1 MEDGPLQHTDER
13 PPAWTQRRWSREA
26 GVRPETQKTSSRTRA
41 IAMHCNMLVLEPRS
55 HSSASTLTPD
65 WLYFARYFSLFILP
79 SYSLNGPSLI
89 SFSNAAKS
97 HIFRK
102 ASAGPMTG
110 GSSEVEGGCWECVC
124 RIREPV
130 SALDHTGKYSHGT
143 SCCHAKMSR
152 VNIGH
157 IVPVVEWSPVVTIH

>member
-1 MEDGPLQHTDER
+1 MTTPASHYHCVFMGPFVYTLHFTWKMVHYSTLMSGRQPGHRDGEAGKRGFGPKPKTLPPEQEPLQCIVTC
-13 PPAWTQRRWSREA
+13 W
-26 GVRPETQKTSSRTRA
+26 
-41 IAMHCNMLVLEPRS
+41 MLVLEPRS

-102 ASAGPMTG
+102 ASAGPMTE
-110 GSSEVEGGCWECVC
+110 GSSEVEGGCW
-124 RIREPV
+124 
-130 SALDHTGKYSHGT
+130 G
-143 SCCHAKMSR
+143 M
-152 VNIGH
+152 
-157 IVPVVEWSPVVTIH
+157 